1 MTVPGLFSYNTSPDS
16 SLQYCRLQDR
26 SLLPTEKC
34 EIIFIFNIQPST
46 PLSTFTIPLSC
57 LSYPGHQKIKLKQRR
72 TIPPRS
78 PPFCPLSP
86 LSSRYL
92 LFATQRVQVTR
103 INSPGLAWCGAIL
116 IPRTGVSHP
125 QTVDLIL
132 YTLHFNILLRWFFS
146 SNLFI
151 KNRCVWHNSSAGL
164 YFKFTSRNIK
174 ILI

>member
-1 MTVPGLFSYNTSPDS
+1 MFSYNTSPDS

-57 LSYPGHQKIKLKQRR
+57 LSYPGHQRIKLKQRR
-72 TIPPRS
+72 TIPPPS
-78 PPFCPLSP
+78 LSPFCPLSP

-151 KNRCVWHNSSAGL
+151 KKTVCFAQQQCWALFQVYKQKYKNPNL
-164 YFKFTSRNIK
+164 
-174 ILI
+174 